1 ILSSISLGTLALF
14 LCLAFKFS
22 DRWIGTKYRPD
33 LPGPRGWPLI
43 GNTILVFRHR
53 NSMLCLLG
61 KLQNSYGPL
70 FTFTMPYWGRN
81 IVINRPEWLEHVKK
95 RDTVSYVKGDV
106 VRQVFSQFPGPHTPV
121 AADGNEWRSARRMMQ
136 PLFTKQS
143 VTNHA
148 SEAMSKIIPDIIN
161 LLHEADLTNT
171 VIDWNDLCGRLALT
185 TFFMMAFNRPTN
197 MISKELSCLQ
207 ESNVIADSL
216 YVLNNISANR
226 LFNPL
231 WSITDR
237 LDGSWSAFHKAKSD
251 LLVVIEALIA
261 ERLSLVASRETN
273 QQDYLDTLLQDRSD
287 AEMSAIR
294 DTLMTLL
301 LAGRDSTHNTLSW
314 ALYELLRAPH
324 WIRRLREE
332 SSNLGSGQ
340 LLTYDLLSNFPN
352 HLAVFYETLRLW
364 PGLPKNARLATEDDV
379 LPPIP
384 AANLPS
390 VKISKGD
397 FVLWSDFDMMRS
409 PEIWGAEA
417 DTFKPERF
425 LKDGHF
431 VKPHSP
437 YFHAFGHGPRACPG
451 MQLST
456 YEFVA
461 LMREILMCF
470 NFEPLEARVRNPIDA
485 FTPFMDGPFYVK
497 VTALV

>member
-1 ILSSISLGTLALF
+1 MDTDSREPATLFNVLSSASLSAFALF
-14 LCLAFKFS
+14 VCLAFKFN

-53 NSMLCLLG
+53 NSMLHLLG

-70 FTFTMPYWGRN
+70 FTFTLPYWGRN

-95 RDTVSYVKGDV
+95 RDTLRYIKGGV

-121 AADGNEWRSARRMMQ
+121 ATDGNEWRSARRMMQ
-136 PLFTKQS
+136 PLFTKKS

-148 SEAMSKIIPDIIN
+148 SEAMSKIIQDVIN

-171 VIDWNDLCGRLALT
+171 IIDWNDLCGRLALT

-207 ESNVIADSL
+207 ESDVIADSL
-216 YVLNNISANR
+216 YVLNKISANR

-251 LLVVIEALIA
+251 LLAVIEALIA
-261 ERLSLVASRETN
+261 ERLSLAANRETN
-273 QQDYLDTLLQDRSD
+273 NQDYLDTLLQDRSD
-287 AEMSAIR
+287 AEMPAIR

-314 ALYELLRAPH
+314 ALYELLRVPH

-332 SSNLGSGQ
+332 SSSNLASGQ
-340 LLTYDLLSNFPN
+340 LLSYDLLSNFPN
-352 HLAVFYETLRLW
+352 HLAVFYEMLRLW
-364 PGLPKNARLATEDDV
+364 PGLPKNARLATEDDI

-384 AANLPS
+384 AANLPA
-390 VKISKGD
+390 VKIAKGD
-397 FVLWSDFDMMRS
+397 FVLWSDYDMMRS

-417 DTFKPERF
+417 ARTSMLSDM
-425 LKDGHF
+425 GHEL
-431 VKPHSP
+431 
-437 YFHAFGHGPRACPG
+437 G

-461 LMREILMCF
+461 LVREILMRF
-470 NFEPLEARVRNPIDA
+470 NFEQLEARVRSPIDA

-497 VTALV
+497 VTAVV